1 MSVLRMIYLGL
12 ALLGATLPMVY
23 FLRWLSANGWDL
35 GAMIV
40 AWNVSDATTG
50 LVYDLTISAVA
61 LCVFIVAETL
71 LRRDWWVLLCIPATF
86 CVGVSFALPLYLF
99 LRARPVR

>member
-1 MSVLRMIYLGL
+1 MSPLRWTYLVLTILG
-12 ALLGATLPMVY
+12 GTLPMVY

-50 LVYDLTISAVA
+50 LVYDLTVSALA
-61 LCVFIVAETL
+61 LCVFAAVEAIRTRDAL
-71 LRRDWWVLLCIPATF
+71 LWICLPLTF
-86 CVGVSFALPLYLF
+86 LVGVSLALPLLLL
-99 LRARPVR
+99 LRGRSRA

>member
-12 ALLGATLPMVY
+12 ALLGATLPMFY

-50 LVYDLTISAVA
+50 LVYDLTVSAVA

-71 LRRDWWVLLCIPATF
+71 LRRDWWALLCIPATF